1 MRITFLSY
9 TLLIALAS
17 CAQSTE
23 GRAILHYALTFLE
36 RPYVAHTLEAGNEE
50 QLIMNLNEV
59 DCTTYVEY
67 ALALTLAKGDTLCA
81 QNYLKRIR
89 YRDGVIDDYVSRLH
103 YITEWIENGV
113 RNGFFE
119 DITSRHGTDTLQVE
133 LSFMSSHPNAYRH
146 LKDSPTRVA
155 QRDSVEQKLSGQTIH
170 YLPKEKLPAEGLPWI
185 KAGDILCITTNIP
198 GLEVVHLGFA

>member
-36 RPYVAHTLEAGNEE
+36 RPYVAYTLEAGNKE

-89 YRDGVIDDYVSRLH
+89 YRDGMIDDYVSRLRH
-103 YITEWIENGV
+103 
-113 RNGFFE
+113 
-119 DITSRHGTDTLQVE
+119 TSGRTLLYVLAPQCLPPLKGLSYPRSTD
-133 LSFMSSHPNAYRH
+133 
-146 LKDSPTRVA
+146 
-155 QRDSVEQKLSGQTIH
+155 G
-170 YLPKEKLPAEGLPWI
+170 
-185 KAGDILCITTNIP
+185 
-198 GLEVVHLGFA
+198 